1 MGNTEDDAV
10 SEANRD
16 VADEKEFEKLIIE
29 MDQNKDKMKALEDK
43 ATLLQNKLENKANV
57 LQNKLDTRQPIS
69 GRFSGV
75 KVVALEYK
83 TVVLRVGEIHEKKI
97 ASIEKGEPNFFG
109 VLPPPSQMESRNV
122 LDTIYQEFEENTM
135 KKLGQEGWSLQAVH
149 NRGGVQKVHYYF
161 SRPL

>member
-1 MGNTEDDAV
+1 MGNTEDDDAV
-10 SEANRD
+10 PEANRD
-16 VADEKEFEKLIIE
+16 VADEKEFEKLVIE

-43 ATLLQNKLENKANV
+43 ATLLQNKLENRANV

-83 TVVLRVGEIHEKKI
+83 TVVLRVGEILEKKI
-97 ASIEKGEPNFFG
+97 DSIEVKPNFFG
-109 VLPPPSQMESRNV
+109 MLPTPSQKESRNI

-135 KKLGQEGWSLQAVH
+135 QKLGQEGWSLQAVH
-149 NRGGVQKVHYYF
+149 NRGRGVVHYYF